1 MAASKTR
8 TILIILAITLGVA
21 GLAGSYWVFG
31 NLPSLDDISGGL
43 AVPSI
48 RITDRH
54 GRSLYDVLDNEGGRH
69 TPVGLDSIPAELL
82 QATIATEDS
91 SFYQNPGVDVI
102 GILRALWI
110 NLRGGETLAGGST
123 ITQQVAR
130 NLLMTPEERFKRTI
144 RRKLRES
151 WLAWRLSRRFSKDE
165 VLGLYLNQ
173 MYYGGMAYGVEA
185 AAQTYFGRPVSEL
198 NLAECALLAGLP
210 QAPALYNPLID
221 PQAAKNR
228 QHIVLELMLKQGRIT
243 RDQHDLA
250 ARQPLVYT
258 SAPYPIEAP
267 HFVMLVQA
275 QLDALFPPAT
285 RSEHGGLIVRTS
297 LDLDWQHHAE
307 RAVDRQ
313 LQALRE
319 NGASGQGSGTGTRG
333 GSTPGGHNVNN
344 AALAAIDPHSGEIL
358 ALVGSPNYFD
368 TQHAGAINMAISPR
382 QPGSALKPLVYAAAF
397 DPARPRPRTAA
408 TMILDVRT
416 TFATHEGEAY
426 TPANFDNLEHGPVSA
441 REALASSLNIPA
453 VITLDY
459 IGLGD
464 LFDLAADLGITTFG
478 DPANYDL
485 SLALGGGEVSL
496 LELTVAYAA
505 FANGG
510 YSVAPFGILAITTTA
525 GEVLYE
531 AESTTPIRV
540 LDERIAWLIS
550 DILSDNDA
558 RIPGFG
564 PNSTLQI
571 DRPAAVKTGT
581 TTNFHDNW
589 TVGYTPE
596 LVVGVWV
603 GNTNHEPMRA
613 VTGLSGAAPIWH
625 QFMRAALT
633 GTPESQFRRPPGMV
647 QIEVC
652 ALSGWLPTEACP
664 YNKWEWFIEGTQ
676 PATFDT
682 VYQQVVIDSATGLP
696 ADESTPAGQRSTRLA
711 LDLPP
716 QAHPWA
722 RSQGITL
729 LSDLQIDNAFSSENF
744 VTFPLQIVSPGQNA
758 AYRISSNISPEAQQV
773 HIEAVS
779 SVGLSEVSLWL
790 DGILLVRRTQ
800 PPFDA
805 WWPLEAGE
813 HSIWAE
819 GLTSGGELLQS
830 PAVNIVVEADEDQ

>member
-1 MAASKTR
+1 MSVSKIR
-8 TILIILAITLGVA
+8 TILIILAITLGGASLA
-21 GLAGSYWVFG
+21 GLYWIFG
-31 NLPSLDDISGGL
+31 NLPSLDDLPEGL
-43 AVPSI
+43 AIPSI

-54 GRSLYDVLDNEGGRH
+54 GRGLYDVLDNEGGRH
-69 TPVGLDSIPAELL
+69 TPVALDSIPAELQ
-82 QATIATEDS
+82 QATIATEDR
-91 SFYQNPGVDVI
+91 SFYENPGVDIV

-130 NLLMTPEERFKRTI
+130 NLLLTPEERFERTI

-165 VLGLYLNQ
+165 ILALYLNQ

-221 PQAAKNR
+221 PEAAQNR
-228 QHIVLELMLKQGRIT
+228 QHIVLELMLKQGQIT
-243 RDQHDLA
+243 REQHDLA
-250 ARQPLVYT
+250 VRQPLVYT

-267 HFVMLVQA
+267 HFVMSVQA
-275 QLDALFPPAT
+275 QLDALLPPAT
-285 RSEHGGLIVRTS
+285 RSQHGGLIVRTT

-319 NGASGQGSGTGTRG
+319 SGASGQGNTSTRG
-333 GSTPGGHNVNN
+333 GNMPGGHNVNN
-344 AALAAIDPHSGEIL
+344 AALAAIDPQSGEIL
-358 ALVGSPNYFD
+358 ALVGSPDYFD
-368 TQHAGAINMAISPR
+368 AEHAGAINMAISPR

-397 DPARPRPRTAA
+397 DPTRPMPRTAA

-416 TFATHEGEAY
+416 TFSTHEGEAY

-441 REALASSLNIPA
+441 REALASSLNVPA

-464 LFDLAADLGITTFG
+464 LFDLAADLGISTFG
-478 DPANYDL
+478 DPDNYDL

-496 LELTVAYAA
+496 LELTAAYAA

-510 YSVAPFGILAITTTA
+510 YRVTPFGILAITTTA
-525 GEVLYE
+525 GDVLFT
-531 AESTTPIRV
+531 AENPAPVQV
-540 LDERIAWLIS
+540 LDEGVAWLIS

-564 PNSTLQI
+564 PNSSLRI

-603 GNTNHEPMRA
+603 GNTNYEPMRA

-633 GTPESQFRRPPGMV
+633 GIPESQFEQPPDMV

-652 ALSGWLPTEACP
+652 ALSGLLPTEVCP
-664 YNKWEWFIEGTQ
+664 YTKWEWFIEGTQ

-682 VYQQVVIDSATGLP
+682 VYQRVVVDSATGLL
-696 ADESTPAGQRSTRLA
+696 ADESIPPGRRTTRLA

-729 LSDLQIDNAFSSENF
+729 LSDLQVNNAFSYESF

-758 AYRISSNISPEAQQV
+758 AYRISSNISPGAQQV
-773 HIEAVS
+773 HVEAVT

-790 DGILLVRRTQ
+790 DGVLLVTRAQ

-805 WWPLEAGE
+805 WWPLEVGE
-813 HSIWAE
+813 HSVWAK

-830 PAVNIVVEADEDQ
+830 PAVNFVVKADENQ